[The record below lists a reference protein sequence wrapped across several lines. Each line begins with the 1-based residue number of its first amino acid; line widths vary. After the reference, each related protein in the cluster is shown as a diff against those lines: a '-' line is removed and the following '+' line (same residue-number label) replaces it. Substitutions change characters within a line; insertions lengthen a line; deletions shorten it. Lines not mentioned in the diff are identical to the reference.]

1 MIKRTRML
9 TTSALLAAL
18 VVILG
23 QFSLR
28 VGNNFKFT
36 FGGIPIYIG
45 ALLLGPVCGAAVGG
59 VGTFI
64 SQLLAYGL
72 SPTTPMWMLPGI
84 STGLISGLYARK
96 KNFKLSRGQAIFI
109 LLFCNLVSTTLNT
122 LFIYIDAHIYGYYT
136 PALILGMLMPRY
148 VISVIK
154 GVAYALI
161 LPPLVVRLRKALK
174 MDTSWASAK
183 KIKTND
189 LT

>member
-1 MIKRTRML
+1 M
-9 TTSALLAAL
+9 
-18 VVILG
+18 
-23 QFSLR
+23 
-28 VGNNFKFT
+28 
-36 FGGIPIYIG
+36 
-45 ALLLGPVCGAAVGG
+45 
-59 VGTFI
+59 
-64 SQLLAYGL
+64 
-72 SPTTPMWMLPGI
+72 
-84 STGLISGLYARK
+84 
-96 KNFKLSRGQAIFI
+96 
-109 LLFCNLVSTTLNT
+109 STTLNT

-161 LPPLVVRLRKALK
+161 LPPLVERLRKALK

>member
-136 PALILGMLMPRY
+136 PALILGMLIPRY
-148 VISVIK
+148 LLSIAK
-154 GVAYALI
+154 GVVYALV
-161 LPPLVVRLRKALK
+161 LPPLVERLRTALK
-174 MDTSWASAK
+174 MDSNWASARK
-183 KIKTND
+183 VKTND

>member
-1 MIKRTRML
+1 MVKRTRML

-28 VGNNFKFT
+28 IGNSFKFT
-36 FGGIPIYIG
+36 LDEIPIYIG
-45 ALLLGPVCGAAVGG
+45 ALLLGPVCGTAVGG
-59 VGTFI
+59 IGTLI

-161 LPPLVVRLRKALK
+161 LPPLVERLRKALK
-174 MDTSWASAK
+174 MDASWASAK
-183 KIKTND
+183 KSRQMI
-189 LT
+189 